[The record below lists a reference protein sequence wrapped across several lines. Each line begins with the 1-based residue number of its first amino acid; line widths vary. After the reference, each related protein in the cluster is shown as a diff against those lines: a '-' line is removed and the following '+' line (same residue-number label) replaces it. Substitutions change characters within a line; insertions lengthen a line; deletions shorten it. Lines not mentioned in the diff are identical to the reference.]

1 MAKRRLR
8 SSTVVLGSMG
18 VLAAA
23 ITSCGSESDKRCVD
37 PVTHSKLPS
46 YE

>member
-23 ITSCGSESDKRCVD
+23 ITSGTASPTSASPTADW
-37 PVTHSKLPS
+37 PP
-46 YE
+46 